1 MLGSLKVGLEFH
13 QRLAFHKLFCSCPST
28 SSGEA
33 SGKVLRRLRA
43 SASELGEL
51 DPAALAEA
59 SRSRLFTYHV
69 DDSFN
74 CLVELDEEPPH
85 LIDDE
90 ILDAALEIA
99 LYFNMTVVDEAR
111 VMRKTVIDGS
121 NTSGFQRTLLV
132 ALGNDDSVVE
142 TSEGP
147 VRLKSLCLE
156 EESAFIVESGREAA
170 EYRLDRL
177 GIPLVEIATEP
188 DIKSPSQALETAE
201 EVGLALRMTGKV
213 MRGLGTIR
221 QDLNISIEGGA
232 RQEIKGVQNLKL
244 IPEIVERE
252 VLRQNNLLSL
262 RDVLRERCSPESL
275 TYNPVDL
282 TSIFRETRSKLI
294 SKALSRGEVVYG
306 LKAPGFKGL
315 LGMELQ
321 PGRRFGTELADY
333 ARVWGGLQ
341 GIIHTDELP
350 GYGISEE
357 ELKEAYGVLNL
368 SSEDAA
374 VLVVGEPGRVKAALK
389 AVYSRLLKAFEGVS
403 SETRRAL
410 EDGNTDYLRPL
421 PGSAR
426 MYPETDIPPIPVSRE
441 RLERI
446 RIMLPKKPREKVKE
460 LEALGL
466 SSHMA
471 QQLVRSHHL
480 SVFEK
485 SLQASGLPPVAIAS
499 FLLNTLPYVRREGGR
514 EFSDE
519 ELITVLRT
527 FPGDLPREMI
537 QDALTL
543 FAYKHMSLGE
553 VYEELRRRRVG
564 EEDLRAEAK
573 HLVDENISYVKEK
586 GVDSVKLLMG
596 RMMEK
601 FRGVA
606 EGSTIYRILME
617 EVKRRLE

>member
-1 MLGSLKVGLEFH
+1 MSSLKVGLEFH
-13 QRLAFHKLFCSCPST
+13 QRLAFHKLFCKCPST

-33 SGKVLRRLRA
+33 SGRVVRRLRA

-51 DPAALAEA
+51 DPAALVEA
-59 SRSRLFTYHV
+59 SRSRLFTYHI

-85 LIDDE
+85 TIDDE

-99 LYFNMTVVDEAR
+99 LYFNMTIVDEAR

-121 NTSGFQRTLLV
+121 NTSGFQRTLLI
-132 ALGNDDSVVE
+132 ALGNDNSIVE

-156 EESAFIVESGREAA
+156 EESAFIVESGRESA

-188 DIKSPSQALETAE
+188 DIKSPSQALEAAE

-221 QDLNISIEGGA
+221 QDINISIEGGA

-244 IPEIVERE
+244 IPEIIERE
-252 VLRQNNLLSL
+252 VIRQKNLIKL
-262 RDVLRERCSPESL
+262 RDILRERCSPSSL
-275 TYNPVDL
+275 VYSPIDL
-282 TSIFRETRSKLI
+282 TSVFRNTGSRMI

-350 GYGISEE
+350 GYGISEIE
-357 ELKEAYGVLNL
+357 VEKVCEALGL
-368 SSEDAA
+368 SKDDAA
-374 VLVVGEPGRVKAALK
+374 IIAIGNPERVEASLK
-389 AVYSRLLKAFEGVS
+389 AVYRRMMQAFEGVP

-426 MYPETDIPPIPVSRE
+426 MYPETDIPPIPISKE

-446 RIMLPKKPREKVKE
+446 KRILPKKPREKIRE
-460 LEALGL
+460 FEEMGL

-471 QQLVRSHHL
+471 QQLVRSHYL
-480 SVFEK
+480 TVFEK
-485 SLQASGLPPVAIAS
+485 VVKESNLTPLALAS
-499 FLLNTLPYVRREGGR
+499 FLLNTLPYLKREGGR
-514 EFSDE
+514 EYSDE
-519 ELITVLRT
+519 EIIPLLRT
-527 FPGDLPREMI
+527 FPKDLPREML
-537 QDALTL
+537 QEALVL
-543 FAYKHMSLGE
+543 FADKGMSLNE
-553 VYEELRRRRVG
+553 VYEELRRRRIS
-564 EEDLRAEAK
+564 EDDIRAEAK
-573 HLVDENISYVKEK
+573 RLIEENLSYVKER
-586 GVDSVKLLMG
+586 GMGSVKMLMG

-601 FRGVA
+601 FRGLA
-606 EGSTIYRILME
+606 DGSTIYRILEE
-617 EVKRRLE
+617 EVKRRLD

>member
-1 MLGSLKVGLEFH
+1 LGSLKVGLEFH
-13 QRLAFHKLFCSCPST
+13 QRLAFHKLFCNCPSA

-33 SGKVLRRLRA
+33 SDRVIRRLRS

-59 SRSRLFTYHV
+59 SKGRVFTYHI

-85 LIDDE
+85 LIGDE

-121 NTSGFQRTLLV
+121 NTSGFQRTLLI
-132 ALGNDDSVVE
+132 ALGNDKSIVE
-142 TSEGP
+142 TGEGP

-156 EESAFIVESGREAA
+156 EESAFIVESGRESA

-188 DIKSPSQALETAE
+188 DIKSPTQALETAE

-221 QDLNISIEGGA
+221 QDINISIKGGA

-244 IPEIVERE
+244 IPDIIERE
-252 VLRQNNLLSL
+252 VMRQTNLIRL
-262 RDVLRERCSPESL
+262 RDILREKSSPEKFAYSPVEL
-275 TYNPVDL
+275 TD
-282 TSIFRETRSKLI
+282 IFQNTGSKII
-294 SKALSRGEVVYG
+294 SKALSKGGVVYG

-350 GYGISEE
+350 GYGISEAE
-357 ELKEAYGVLNL
+357 VNRVFEVLGA
-368 SSEDAA
+368 SGEDAA
-374 VLVVGEPGRVKAALK
+374 VIVVGEPARVEAALR
-389 AVYSRLLKAFEGVS
+389 AVYKRMLQAFDGVPC
-403 SETRRAL
+403 ETRRAL

-426 MYPETDIPPIPVSRE
+426 MYPETDIPPIPITAE

-446 RIMLPKKPREKVKE
+446 RLVLPKKPQEKVRE
-460 LEALGL
+460 LEEMGL

-471 QQLVRSHHL
+471 QQLVRSHYL
-480 SVFEK
+480 TVFEK
-485 SLQASGLPPVAIAS
+485 VLKNTNLTPLALAS
-499 FLLNTLPYVRREGGR
+499 FLLNTLPYMKRESGR
-514 EFSDE
+514 EYDDE
-519 ELITVLRT
+519 ELIPLLRT
-527 FPGDLPREMI
+527 FPSDLPREMI
-537 QDALTL
+537 PDALIL
-543 FAYKHMSLGE
+543 FADKGMSLSE
-553 VYEELRRRRVG
+553 VYEELKRRRVG
-564 EEDLRAEAK
+564 EDEVRAEAK
-573 HLVDENISYVKEK
+573 KLVEENISYVREK
-586 GVDSVKLLMG
+586 GMGSVKMLMG

-601 FRGVA
+601 FRGLVD
-606 EGSTIYRILME
+606 GSIVYRIIEE

>member
-1 MLGSLKVGLEFH
+1 LGSLKVGLEFH
-13 QRLAFHKLFCSCPST
+13 QRLAFHKLFCHCPSS
-28 SSGEA
+28 SSGES
-33 SGKVLRRLRA
+33 SGKVVRRLRA

-59 SRSRLFTYHV
+59 SRSRLFTYHI

-85 LIDDE
+85 MIDDE

-132 ALGNDDSVVE
+132 ALGNSDSIVE

-156 EESAFIVESGREAA
+156 EESAFIVESGRESA

-188 DIKSPSQALETAE
+188 DIRSPSQALEAAE

-221 QDLNISIEGGA
+221 QDINISIEGGA
-232 RQEIKGVQNLKL
+232 RQEIKGVQNLRL

-252 VLRQNNLLSL
+252 VLRQTNLIRL
-262 RDVLRERCSPESL
+262 RDILRERGSPSSL

-282 TSIFRETRSKLI
+282 TDVFRNTSSRMI
-294 SKALSRGEVVYG
+294 SKALARGEVVRG

-350 GYGISEE
+350 GYGISEAE
-357 ELKEAYGVLNL
+357 VRKMGEALGL
-368 SSEDAA
+368 SENDAA
-374 VLVVGEPGRVKAALK
+374 VIAVGEPGRVEAALR
-389 AVYSRLLKAFEGVS
+389 AVFKRMVQAFHGVP

-426 MYPETDIPPIPVSRE
+426 MYPETDIPPVPILKE

-446 RIMLPKKPREKVKE
+446 RQTLPKKPREKVRE
-460 LEALGL
+460 LEAMGM

-471 QQLVRSHHL
+471 QQLVRSHYL
-480 SVFEK
+480 TVFEK
-485 SLQASGLPPVAIAS
+485 VVKESSLTPLAIAS
-499 FLLNTLPYVRREGGR
+499 FLLNTLPYLKREGGR
-514 EFSDE
+514 EYSDE
-519 ELITVLRT
+519 ELIPLLRT
-527 FPGDLPREMI
+527 FPNDLPREMI
-537 QDALTL
+537 QDALVL
-543 FAYKHMSLGE
+543 FADKSMSLSE
-553 VYEELRRRRVG
+553 AYEELRRRRVG
-564 EEDLRAEAK
+564 EDQIRTEAQR
-573 HLVDENISYVKEK
+573 LVEENLSYVKEK
-586 GVDSVKLLMG
+586 GMGAVKMLMG

-601 FRGVA
+601 FRGLA
-606 EGSTIYRILME
+606 DGSTIYRILEE

>member
-1 MLGSLKVGLEFH
+1 MGSLKVGLEFH

-28 SSGEA
+28 SAGEA
-33 SGKVLRRLRA
+33 SGRVVRRLRA
-43 SASELGEL
+43 SVSELGEL
-51 DPAALAEA
+51 DPAALAEV
-59 SRSRLFTYHV
+59 SRSRVFTYHV

-85 LIDDE
+85 IIDDE
-90 ILDAALEIA
+90 ILDAVLEIA
-99 LYFNMTVVDEAR
+99 LYFRMTVVEEIR

-132 ALGNDDSVVE
+132 ALGNEGSFVE

-156 EESAFIVESGREAA
+156 EESAFIVESGRETAG
-170 EYRLDRL
+170 YRLDRL
-177 GIPLVEIATEP
+177 SIPLVEIATEP
-188 DIKSPSQALETAE
+188 DIKSPSQALEAAE

-221 QDLNISIEGGA
+221 QDINISIEGGA

-252 VLRQNNLLSL
+252 ALRQSNLIKL
-262 RDVLRERCSPESL
+262 RDLLRERCSPSSL
-275 TYNPVDL
+275 TYNPVEL
-282 TSIFRETRSKLI
+282 TGVFKETGSKIILN
-294 SKALSRGEVVYG
+294 ALSRGEAVYG

-350 GYGISEE
+350 GYGVSEE
-357 ELKEAYGVLNL
+357 EVLEVFKALDL
-368 SSEDAA
+368 SGKDAA
-374 VLVVGEPGRVKAALK
+374 VIIVGEPGRIEAALK
-389 AVYSRLLKAFEGVS
+389 AVYSRMLKAFNGVP

-426 MYPETDIPPIPVSRE
+426 MYPETDIPPIPVSVK
-441 RLERI
+441 RLKKI
-446 RIMLPKKPREKVKE
+446 RSMLPKKPQEKIRE
-460 LEALGL
+460 LEAIGLG
-466 SSHMA
+466 SHMA
-471 QQLVRSHHL
+471 QQLVRSHYL
-480 SVFEK
+480 FVFEK
-485 SLQASGLPPVAIAS
+485 ALQGSGLPPVALAS
-499 FLLNTLPYVRREGGR
+499 FLLNTLPYIRREGGR
-514 EFSDE
+514 EFSDD
-519 ELITVLRT
+519 ELIPVLRT
-527 FPGDLPREMI
+527 FPSDIPRDMI
-537 QDALTL
+537 PEAIML
-543 FAYKHMSLGE
+543 FADKHMSLEG

-564 EEDLRAEAK
+564 EDEVRAEARR
-573 HLVDENISYVKEK
+573 LVEENISYVREK
-586 GVDSVKLLMG
+586 GVDSVKMLMG

-606 EGSTIYRILME
+606 EGSVIYRVLME

>member
-1 MLGSLKVGLEFH
+1 MSPLKVGLEFH

-28 SSGEA
+28 SPGEA
-33 SGKVLRRLRA
+33 SGKVLRRLRS

-90 ILDAALEIA
+90 ILDAALEMA

-132 ALGNDDSVVE
+132 ALGSDDSIVE

-221 QDLNISIEGGA
+221 QDLNISVEGGA

-252 VLRQNNLLSL
+252 ALRQNNLLRL
-262 RDVLRERCSPESL
+262 RDLLRARCSPDSL
-275 TYNPVDL
+275 TYDPVDL
-282 TSIFRETRSKLI
+282 TSVFKETRSKLI
-294 SKALSRGEVVYG
+294 LKALSKGDVVYG

-350 GYGISEE
+350 GYGISESE
-357 ELKEAYGVLNL
+357 VIETCRALDLSGDDAGVI
-368 SSEDAA
+368 
-374 VLVVGEPGRVKAALK
+374 VVGEPARVEAALK
-389 AVYSRLLKAFEGVS
+389 AVYSRLLKAFDGVP

-441 RLERI
+441 RLEKI
-446 RIMLPKKPREKVKE
+446 RMMLPKRPREKIRE
-460 LEALGL
+460 LEAIGL
-466 SSHMA
+466 NSHMA
-471 QQLVRSHHL
+471 QQLVRSHYL
-480 SVFEK
+480 FVFEK
-485 SLQASGLPPVAIAS
+485 SIRASGLPPVAIAS

-527 FPGDLPREMI
+527 FPSDLPREMI
-537 QDALTL
+537 QEALTL
-543 FAYKHMSLGE
+543 FADKNMSLGE

-573 HLVDENISYVKEK
+573 RLVEENISYVKEK

-606 EGSTIYRILME
+606 EGSTIYRVLME

>member
-1 MLGSLKVGLEFH
+1 MSSLKVGLEFH
-13 QRLAFHKLFCSCPST
+13 QRLAFHKLFCNCPST
-28 SSGEA
+28 LSGEA
-33 SGKVLRRLRA
+33 SGRVIRRLRS

-59 SRSRLFTYHV
+59 SRGRVFTYHI

-90 ILDAALEIA
+90 ILDAALEMA

-132 ALGNDDSVVE
+132 ALGNDKSIVE
-142 TSEGP
+142 TGEGP

-156 EESAFIVESGREAA
+156 EESAFIVESGRESA

-188 DIKSPSQALETAE
+188 DIKSPTQALEAAE

-221 QDLNISIEGGA
+221 QDINISIEGGA

-244 IPEIVERE
+244 IPEIIERE
-252 VLRQNNLLSL
+252 VMRQTNLIKL
-262 RDVLRERCSPESL
+262 RDILRKKSSPEKFA
-275 TYNPVDL
+275 YNPVEL
-282 TSIFRETRSKLI
+282 TDVFQNTGSKMI
-294 SKALSRGEVVYG
+294 SKALSKGDVVYG

-350 GYGISEE
+350 GYGISEAE
-357 ELKEAYGVLNL
+357 VKKVFEALKASE
-368 SSEDAA
+368 EDAA
-374 VLVVGEPGRVKAALK
+374 IIVVGEPARVEAALR
-389 AVYSRLLKAFEGVS
+389 AVYRRMLQAFNGVPC
-403 SETRRAL
+403 ETRRAL

-426 MYPETDIPPIPVSRE
+426 MYPETDIPPIPITAE

-446 RIMLPKKPREKVKE
+446 KRALPKKPQEKVRE
-460 LEALGL
+460 LEEMGL

-471 QQLVRSHHL
+471 QQLVRSHYL
-480 SVFEK
+480 PVFEK
-485 SLQASGLPPVAIAS
+485 VLKNTSLSPLALAS
-499 FLLNTLPYVRREGGR
+499 FLLNTLPYMRRESGR
-514 EFSDE
+514 EYDDE
-519 ELITVLRT
+519 ELIPLLRT
-527 FPGDLPREMI
+527 FPSDLPREMI
-537 QDALTL
+537 PDALVL
-543 FAYKHMSLGE
+543 FADKGMSLSE
-553 VYEELRRRRVG
+553 VYEELRRRKVG
-564 EEDLRAEAK
+564 EDEVRAEAK
-573 HLVDENISYVKEK
+573 KLVEENISYVREK
-586 GVDSVKLLMG
+586 GMGSVKMLMG

-601 FRGVA
+601 FRGLVD
-606 EGSTIYRILME
+606 GSTVYRIIEE

>member
-1 MLGSLKVGLEFH
+1 MSSLKVGLEFH
-13 QRLAFHKLFCSCPST
+13 QRLAFHKLFCGCPSI
-28 SSGEA
+28 SSGEV
-33 SGKVLRRLRA
+33 SGKIVRRLRA

-59 SRSRLFTYHV
+59 SRGRVFTYHI

-99 LYFNMTVVDEAR
+99 LYFNMTIVDEAR

-121 NTSGFQRTLLV
+121 NTSGFQRTLLI
-132 ALGNDDSVVE
+132 ALGNNNSVVE

-156 EESAFIVESGREAA
+156 EESAFIVESGRESA

-188 DIKSPSQALETAE
+188 DVRSPPQALEVAE

-221 QDLNISIEGGA
+221 QDINISIEGGA

-244 IPEIVERE
+244 IPEIIERE
-252 VLRQNNLLSL
+252 VLRQSNLIKL
-262 RDVLRERCSPESL
+262 RDLLVGRRSHKNLI
-275 TYNPVDL
+275 YNPIDL
-282 TSIFRETRSKLI
+282 TNIFKGTRSKLI
-294 SKALSRGEVVYG
+294 SKALSKGEVVYG

-321 PGRRFGTELADY
+321 PRRRFGTELADY
-333 ARVWGGLQ
+333 ARVWGGLH

-350 GYGISEE
+350 GYGISGEE
-357 ELKEAYGVLNL
+357 VSEVCRALDL
-368 SSEDAA
+368 SDEDAA
-374 VLVVGEPGRVKAALK
+374 VIAVGEPKRVEAALK
-389 AVYSRLLKAFEGVS
+389 AVYDRMLKAFDGVP
-403 SETRRAL
+403 SETRRAI
-410 EDGNTDYLRPL
+410 EDGNTEYLRPL

-426 MYPETDIPPIPVSRE
+426 MYPETDIPPILISKE
-441 RLERI
+441 RLKRI
-446 RIMLPKKPREKVKE
+446 SLTLPKKPQEKVKE
-460 LEALGL
+460 LEAIGL
-466 SSHMA
+466 SHHMA
-471 QQLVRSHHL
+471 QQLVRSHYL
-480 SVFEK
+480 IVFEK
-485 SLQASGLPPVAIAS
+485 SLKTSGLSPVALAS
-499 FLLNTLPYVRREGGR
+499 FLLNTLPYIRREGER

-519 ELITVLRT
+519 ELISVLRT
-527 FPGDLPREMI
+527 FPSDLPREMI
-537 QDALTL
+537 QEALTL
-543 FAYKHMSLGE
+543 FVDKRMSLE
-553 VYEELRRRRVG
+553 RVYEELRRRIVR

-573 HLVDENISYVKEK
+573 RLVDENISYVREK

-596 RMMEK
+596 KMMEK
-601 FRGVA
+601 FRGIA
-606 EGSTIYRILME
+606 EGSSIYRVLME
-617 EVKRRLE
+617 EIKRRLE

>member
-1 MLGSLKVGLEFH
+1 MNSLKVGLEFH
-13 QRLAFHKLFCSCPST
+13 QRLAFHKLFCNCPSE
-28 SSGEA
+28 SSREP
-33 SGKVLRRLRA
+33 SGRVIRRLRA

-59 SRSRLFTYHV
+59 SRSRLFTYHI

-85 LIDDE
+85 MIDDG

-121 NTSGFQRTLLV
+121 NTSGFQRTLLI
-132 ALGNDDSVVE
+132 ALGNNDSIIE

-156 EESAFIVESGREAA
+156 EESAFIVESGRESA

-177 GIPLVEIATEP
+177 SIPLVEIATEP
-188 DIKSPSQALETAE
+188 DIKSPSQALEAAE

-221 QDLNISIEGGA
+221 QDINISIEGGA

-244 IPEIVERE
+244 IPEIIRRE
-252 VLRQNNLLSL
+252 VMRQTNLIKLK
-262 RDVLRERCSPESL
+262 DILRERLSPKSL
-275 TYNPVDL
+275 VYNPIDL
-282 TSIFRETRSKLI
+282 TSVFKNTASRMI

-350 GYGISEE
+350 GYEISEAE
-357 ELKEAYGVLNL
+357 VKKVCEILGL
-368 SSEDAA
+368 SDNDAA
-374 VLVVGEPGRVKAALK
+374 VIAVGEPGRVEASLK
-389 AVYSRLLKAFEGVS
+389 AVYRRMIQAFEGVP

-426 MYPETDIPPIPVSRE
+426 MYPETDIPPIPISTD

-446 RIMLPKKPREKVKE
+446 RRILPKKPREKVRE
-460 LEALGL
+460 LEAMGL

-471 QQLVRSHHL
+471 QQLVRSHYL
-480 SVFEK
+480 TVFEK
-485 SLQASGLPPVAIAS
+485 VVKESNLTPLALAS
-499 FLLNTLPYVRREGGR
+499 FLLNTLPYLRREGGR
-514 EFSDE
+514 EYSDE
-519 ELITVLRT
+519 ELIPLLRT
-527 FPGDLPREMI
+527 FPSDLPREMI
-537 QDALTL
+537 QEALIL
-543 FAYKHMSLGE
+543 FADKGMSLNE
-553 VYEELRRRRVG
+553 VYEELRHRRIG
-564 EEDLRAEAK
+564 EDEIRAEAK
-573 HLVDENISYVKEK
+573 RLIEENLSHVKEK
-586 GVDSVKLLMG
+586 GMGSVKMLMG

-601 FRGVA
+601 FRGLA
-606 EGSTIYRILME
+606 EGSTIYRIIEE

>member
-1 MLGSLKVGLEFH
+1 MSSLKVGLEFH
-13 QRLAFHKLFCSCPST
+13 QRLAFHKLFCNCPSV

-33 SGKVLRRLRA
+33 SKRVVRKLRA

-59 SRSRLFTYHV
+59 SRSRLFTYHI

-85 LIDDE
+85 AIDDE

-99 LYFNMTVVDEAR
+99 LYFNMTIVDEAR

-121 NTSGFQRTLLV
+121 NTSGFQRTLLI
-132 ALGNDDSVVE
+132 ALGNENSVVK

-156 EESAFIVESGREAA
+156 EESAFIIESGRESA

-188 DIKSPSQALETAE
+188 DIKSPLQALEAAE

-221 QDLNISIEGGA
+221 QDINISIEGGA

-244 IPEIVERE
+244 IPEIIERE
-252 VLRQNNLLSL
+252 IMRQTNLIKI
-262 RDVLRERCSPESL
+262 RDILREKSSPSSL
-275 TYNPVDL
+275 VYNPIDL
-282 TSIFRETRSKLI
+282 TSIFSNTSSRMI
-294 SKALSRGEVVYG
+294 SKALSRSEVVYG
-306 LKAPGFKGL
+306 LKAPDFKGL

-350 GYGISEE
+350 GYGISEAE
-357 ELKEAYGVLNL
+357 IRKIYEKLGL
-368 SSEDAA
+368 SNNDAA
-374 VLVVGEPGRVKAALK
+374 VIAIGNFEKVEAALK
-389 AVYSRLLKAFEGVS
+389 AVHRRMIQAFEGVP

-410 EDGNTDYLRPL
+410 EDGNTEYLRPL

-426 MYPETDIPPIPVSRE
+426 MYPETDVPPIPISTE

-446 RIMLPKKPREKVKE
+446 RRILPKKPSEKVRE
-460 LEALGL
+460 FEAMGL
-466 SSHMA
+466 SNHMA
-471 QQLVRSHHL
+471 QQLVRSHYL
-480 SVFEK
+480 TVFEK
-485 SLQASGLPPVAIAS
+485 VVKESNLTPLALAS
-499 FLLNTLPYVRREGGR
+499 FLLNILPYLKREGSR
-514 EFSDE
+514 EYGDE
-519 ELITVLRT
+519 ELVPLLRT
-527 FPGDLPREMI
+527 FPPDLPREMI
-537 QDALTL
+537 QEALIL
-543 FAYKHMSLGE
+543 FADKGMSLND
-553 VYEELRRRRVG
+553 VYEELRRRKIG
-564 EEDLRAEAK
+564 EDDIRTEAK
-573 HLVDENISYVKEK
+573 KLIEENFSYVKERGIGSIK
-586 GVDSVKLLMG
+586 MLMG
-596 RMMEK
+596 KMMEK
-601 FRGVA
+601 FRGLA
-606 EGSTIYRILME
+606 DGSTIYRILEE
-617 EVKRRLE
+617 EVKKRIE

>member
-1 MLGSLKVGLEFH
+1 MKVGLEFH
-13 QRLAFHKLFCSCPST
+13 QRLAFHKLFCKCPST

-33 SGKVLRRLRA
+33 SGRVVRRLRA

-51 DPAALAEA
+51 DPAALVEA
-59 SRSRLFTYHV
+59 SRSRLFNYHIE
-69 DDSFN
+69 DSFN

-85 LIDDE
+85 TIDDE
-90 ILDAALEIA
+90 ILDATLEIA

-121 NTSGFQRTLLV
+121 NTSGFQRTLLI
-132 ALGNDDSVVE
+132 ALGNSNSIVE

-156 EESAFIVESGREAA
+156 EESAFIVESGREFA

-188 DIKSPSQALETAE
+188 DIKSPSQALEAAE

-221 QDLNISIEGGA
+221 QDINISIEGGA

-244 IPEIVERE
+244 IPEIIERE
-252 VLRQNNLLSL
+252 VIRQKNLIKL
-262 RDVLRERCSPESL
+262 RDILRERCSPSSL
-275 TYNPVDL
+275 VYSPIDL
-282 TSIFRETRSKLI
+282 TSIFRNTESKMV

-350 GYGISEE
+350 GYGISEVE
-357 ELKEAYGVLNL
+357 VKKICETLGLSKDDAGVI
-368 SSEDAA
+368 
-374 VLVVGEPGRVKAALK
+374 VVGNLERVEAALK
-389 AVYSRLLKAFEGVS
+389 AIHRRMIQAFEGVP

-426 MYPETDIPPIPVSRE
+426 MYPETDIPPIPISKD
-441 RLERI
+441 RLEKIKRI
-446 RIMLPKKPREKVKE
+446 LPKKPREKVRE
-460 LEALGL
+460 FEEMGL

-471 QQLVRSHHL
+471 QQLVRSHYL
-480 SVFEK
+480 TVFEK
-485 SLQASGLPPVAIAS
+485 VVKESNLTPLALAS
-499 FLLNTLPYVRREGGR
+499 FLLNTLPYLRREGGR
-514 EFSDE
+514 EYSDE
-519 ELITVLRT
+519 EIIPLLRT
-527 FPGDLPREMI
+527 FPKDLPREML
-537 QDALTL
+537 QEALIL
-543 FAYKHMSLGE
+543 FADKGMSLNE
-553 VYEELRRRRVG
+553 VYEELRRRRIS
-564 EEDLRAEAK
+564 EDDIRAEARR
-573 HLVDENISYVKEK
+573 LIEENLSYVKER
-586 GVDSVKLLMG
+586 GMGSVKMLMG

-601 FRGVA
+601 FRGLA
-606 EGSTIYRILME
+606 DGSKIYRILEE

>member
-1 MLGSLKVGLEFH
+1 LSSLKVGLEFH

-28 SSGEA
+28 SLGEA
-33 SGKVLRRLRA
+33 SGKVVRRLRA
-43 SASELGEL
+43 SLSELGEL

-59 SRSRLFTYHV
+59 SRSRVFTYHV

-85 LIDDE
+85 PIDDE
-90 ILDAALEIA
+90 VLDAALEMAI
-99 LYFNMTVVDEAR
+99 YFNMTVVDEAR

-132 ALGNDDSVVE
+132 ALGNNDSVIE

-188 DIKSPSQALETAE
+188 DIKSPSQALEAAE

-221 QDLNISIEGGA
+221 QDINISIEGGA

-252 VLRQNNLLSL
+252 ALRQSSLIRL
-262 RDVLRERCSPESL
+262 RDILRKRCSQRSFP
-275 TYNPVDL
+275 YNPVDL
-282 TSIFRETRSKLI
+282 TEVFRGTASKMI
-294 SKALSRGEVVYG
+294 SRALSKGDVVYG

-350 GYGISEE
+350 GYGISEAE
-357 ELKEAYGVLNL
+357 VNKVFEVLEASGD
-368 SSEDAA
+368 DAA
-374 VLVVGEPGRVKAALK
+374 VIVVGEPARVEAALR
-389 AVYSRLLKAFEGVS
+389 AVYRRMLQAFDGVP

-426 MYPETDIPPIPVSRE
+426 MYPETDIPPIPITAE

-446 RIMLPKKPREKVKE
+446 RRALPKKPHEKVRE
-460 LEALGL
+460 LEEMGL

-471 QQLVRSHHL
+471 QQLVRSHYL
-480 SVFEK
+480 TVFEK
-485 SLQASGLPPVAIAS
+485 VLENTSLTPLTLAS

-514 EFSDE
+514 EYGDE
-519 ELITVLRT
+519 ELIPLLRT
-527 FPGDLPREMI
+527 FPSDLPREMI
-537 QDALTL
+537 PDALKL
-543 FAYKHMSLGE
+543 FADKGMSLSE
-553 VYEELRRRRVG
+553 VYEELRRRKVG
-564 EEDLRAEAK
+564 EDELRAEARK
-573 HLVDENISYVKEK
+573 LVEENISYVREK
-586 GVDSVKLLMG
+586 GMGSVKMLMG
-596 RMMEK
+596 RMMER

>member
-1 MLGSLKVGLEFH
+1 MSSLKVGLEFH
-13 QRLAFHKLFCSCPST
+13 QRLAFHKLFCNCPST
-28 SSGEA
+28 SSSEA
-33 SGKVLRRLRA
+33 SDRVIRRLRS

-59 SRSRLFTYHV
+59 SRDRVFTYHV

-85 LIDDE
+85 PIDDE
-90 ILDAALEIA
+90 ILDAALEVA
-99 LYFNMTVVDEAR
+99 LYFNMTIVDEAR

-132 ALGNDDSVVE
+132 ALGNSDSIVE

-156 EESAFIVESGREAA
+156 EESAFIVESGRESA
-170 EYRLDRL
+170 EYKLDRL
-177 GIPLVEIATEP
+177 SIPLVEIATEP
-188 DIKSPSQALETAE
+188 DIKSPSQALEAAE

-221 QDLNISIEGGA
+221 QDINISIEGGA
-232 RQEIKGVQNLKL
+232 RQEIKGVQNLRL

-252 VLRQNNLLSL
+252 VLRQSNLIRLTSIL
-262 RDVLRERCSPESL
+262 KERCPPSSL

-282 TSIFRETRSKLI
+282 TSVFKDTESKVI
-294 SKALSRGEVVYG
+294 SRALSKGGVVNG

-315 LGMELQ
+315 LGMEVQ

-333 ARVWGGLQ
+333 ARVWGRLQ
-341 GIIHTDELP
+341 GLIHTDELP
-350 GYGISEE
+350 GYGVSE
-357 ELKEAYGVLNL
+357 KEVARL
-368 SSEDAA
+368 SEMLRLSEKDAA
-374 VLVVGEPGRVKAALK
+374 VIVVGEPERVEAALK
-389 AVYSRLLKAFEGVS
+389 AVYGRMLQAFNGVP

-426 MYPETDIPPIPVSRE
+426 MYPETDVPPIPVSRE

-446 RIMLPKKPREKVKE
+446 RTMLPKKPKEKIRE
-460 LEALGL
+460 LEAMGL

-480 SVFEK
+480 HVFEK
-485 SLQASGLPPVAIAS
+485 ALRDSSLPPIALAS
-499 FLLNTLPYVRREGGR
+499 FLLNTLPYIRREGGR
-514 EFSDE
+514 EFSDD
-519 ELITVLRT
+519 ELILVLRT
-527 FPGDLPREMI
+527 FPSDLPRDMVPE
-537 QDALTL
+537 ALTL
-543 FAYKHMSLGE
+543 FADKNMSLDE
-553 VYEELRRRRVG
+553 VYGELKRRRVG
-564 EEDLRAEAK
+564 EEEIRAEARR
-573 HLVDENISYVKEK
+573 LVEENLSYVREK
-586 GVDSVKLLMG
+586 GVDSVKMLMS
-596 RMMEK
+596 RMMDK

-606 EGSTIYRILME
+606 EGSTIHRILTE